1 MSAITYRS
9 AASIAQAV
17 KADASIGA
25 LYAKAYADAAA
36 DITQDGANLR
46 DMATAITGAGVKC
59 SKDTASDFIRAHSLT
74 MHGKA
79 WDSALADVLG
89 EGHVLR
95 AHTLIAKARKARRGA
110 YVDAVLA
117 SLSDKDGED
126 LAKALRK
133 AIRELDAAKPEPK
146 APEAPGADDDGMDVT
161 TDDEGAE
168 APEVAESAT
177 PEAKAASIIVVADS
191 LRADIEDGKR
201 LSKSARV
208 NLMRS
213 LAALADAMKAA
224 DAADAAA

>member
-9 AASIAQAV
+9 ATSIAQAV

-74 MHGKA
+74 VHGKA

-146 APEAPGADDDGMDVT
+146 APEAPESP
-161 TDDEGAE
+161 EGPDSEGEGEGPE
-168 APEVAESAT
+168 APEVSESAT
-177 PEAKAASIIVVADS
+177 PESKAASIIVVADS
-191 LRADIEDGKR
+191 LRADIEGGAR
-201 LSKSARV
+201 MSKSARV